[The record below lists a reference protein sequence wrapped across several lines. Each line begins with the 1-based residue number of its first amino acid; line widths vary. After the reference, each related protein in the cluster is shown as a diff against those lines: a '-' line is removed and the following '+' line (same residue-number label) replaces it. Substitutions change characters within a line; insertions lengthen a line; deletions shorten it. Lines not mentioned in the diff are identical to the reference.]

1 MRILGILHCPCPPPL
16 SWSESTSSTLTAG
29 RRLRLELSG
38 GVKEHRISINK
49 ESNCVTNGDAEQ
61 YCKDQSTKQCG

>member
-16 SWSESTSSTLTAG
+16 SWSESTSSTLTEG
-29 RRLRLELSG
+29 RRLELSG

-49 ESNCVTNGDAEQ
+49 ERNCVTNGDAEQ
-61 YCKDQSTKQCG
+61 DCNDQSTKQSG